1 MEGFCLT
8 LHFLLVCFRVV
19 FYWGSL
25 FYFIFTSLHANLE
38 EFSCK
43 LSNSFP
49 EMHANF
55 VKFFQDTSQKIYR
68 LCSFK
73 KEFAKW
79 IDRHSVLQ
87 LCSGN
92 IACKLHDFPCLHLV
106 INLLIT
112 KGLFYHTFHIHLSA
126 SLSYIIRSN
135 YGIFKLEKLWV
146 CVCVCVCVYVL
157 SHVRLFAVLWN
168 AACPAPLFMGFPGQE
183 YWSGLPFRLS
193 NS

>member
-1 MEGFCLT
+1 MQILLSFFRILLNFRKYIDFAVLRRNLLNELT
-8 LHFLLVCFRVV
+8 
-19 FYWGSL
+19 G
-25 FYFIFTSLHANLE
+25 IQ
-38 EFSCK
+38 FS
-43 LSNSFP
+43 NY
-49 EMHANF
+49 
-55 VKFFQDTSQKIYR
+55 VQ
-68 LCSFK
+68 
-73 KEFAKW
+73 
-79 IDRHSVLQ
+79 
-87 LCSGN
+87 GN

-146 CVCVCVCVYVL
+146 CVCVCGVCVCVYVL

-168 AACPAPLFMGFPGQE
+168 VACQAPLFMGSPGQE

-193 NS
+193 NSQICSVCTSQNKFSFFHLWKLLLKKNPAYQ